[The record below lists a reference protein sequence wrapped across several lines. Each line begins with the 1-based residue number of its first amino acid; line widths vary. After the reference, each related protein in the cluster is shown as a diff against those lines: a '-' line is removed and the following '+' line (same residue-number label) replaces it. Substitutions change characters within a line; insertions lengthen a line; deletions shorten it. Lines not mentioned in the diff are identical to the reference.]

1 MVYTCIVSRYIL
13 FYQKQVPVS
22 CVEYY
27 NEKQKLSHLSST
39 ILFNN
44 VLISSKNILKDNT
57 RWFFKGTGYEYDGN
71 EHRFHWYE
79 YNSHFPTLIIFKM
92 DDDGSALRVRAK
104 YKSFTD
110 LECAVKT
117 FLQDNYVQLYK
128 RTCISRK
135 LGTGSK
141 YKNMEVADLLIYKEL
156 DYSCIH
162 GGTNFSSIS
171 SSQRPNTR

>member
-1 MVYTCIVSRYIL
+1 
-13 FYQKQVPVS
+13 
-22 CVEYY
+22 
-27 NEKQKLSHLSST
+27 
-39 ILFNN
+39 
-44 VLISSKNILKDNT
+44 
-57 RWFFKGTGYEYDGN
+57 
-71 EHRFHWYE
+71 
-79 YNSHFPTLIIFKM
+79 M

-141 YKNMEVADLLIYKEL
+141 YKNMEVAGSAEGLLIYKEL
-156 DYSCIH
+156 DYSCIQ
-162 GGTNFSSIS
+162 GGKMFSSIS
-171 SSQRPNTR
+171 SGQVNAQTQGKITYNIP